1 MYRAEPDPYRYPG
14 SSILKNKAGL
24 IGEVELEEFESAMT
38 FARANEP
45 LPSGRLSVSHYRAVH
60 HHFFQDVYIWAGKY
74 RTVRLTKGESTFCYP
89 EHIAQEMQKLFSWLK
104 AEQFLKQQSPSA
116 FAEGAAHFIS
126 ELNAIH
132 PFREGNGRT
141 QFTFLALLSEHGGH
155 PLDLDRLDADAAL
168 DAMIRSF
175 NGDETALR
183 ALIEGMIAQRE

>member
-1 MYRAEPDPYRYPG
+1 MYRAEPDPYCYPG

-132 PFREGNGRT
+132 PFGKAMAAHNLRFWRCC
-141 QFTFLALLSEHGGH
+141 LSMV
-155 PLDLDRLDADAAL
+155 AT
-168 DAMIRSF
+168 RSIST
-175 NGDETALR
+175 GLTL
-183 ALIEGMIAQRE
+183 MQRSTP